1 MSEQSTDATAQQG
14 ESIEL
19 TLSEGVEEDLK
30 AKEPSESEKKRRLRE
45 HRHHLVRSTT
55 SKLSVEPAVSEGV
68 EATATAEVP
77 DTYCFICEEWIG
89 TSGVELRGTP
99 RSKADAYYLGG
110 KPADVR
116 AAENGTRDT
125 LEELADALTERVE
138 HIEDRSDAYE
148 FVEAEL
154 ERAQSSTGA
163 DQTEAD
169 RDV

>member
-154 ERAQSSTGA
+154 ERAQSSTA
-163 DQTEAD
+163 TEQEGE
-169 RDV
+169 R